1 MVYWTATLLAAAS
14 MDAPPARLIPP
25 AAPADLAALLA
36 KDPAADPEAAKRMLA
51 ENGVPMERRKAA
63 ADALRGARPA
73 HAAVIDAIV
82 ACGGTCGATR
92 DLDELLASMSAEV
105 AADPAAL
112 ARLAAAAGDAAS
124 PLRLA
129 ALRTVAAIPE
139 AERPESMRGA
149 VVRTIRLKA
158 IPGAMKYDVTE
169 VKATPGEVLEFI
181 LENPDSMQHNLLVV
195 APGKMPEA
203 GVAGDK
209 MGETAAGKAR
219 QFVPDLPSV
228 LAAMGLVDP
237 GATGRVH
244 WVVPAK
250 TGTYPYVCTYPGHW
264 RMMNGKI
271 KVTAPA
277 PK

>member
-1 MVYWTATLLAAAS
+1 MVNWTAVLLAAAW

-25 AAPADLAALLA
+25 IAPGDLAGLIA
-36 KDPAADPEAAKRMLA
+36 KDPTADPEAAKRMLA
-51 ENGVPMERRKAA
+51 ENGVPPDRRRAA
-63 ADALRGARPA
+63 ADALRGAGPA
-73 HAAVIDAIV
+73 HSAVIDAIV
-82 ACGGTCGATR
+82 ACAGTCGATR
-92 DLDELLASMSAEV
+92 DLDDLLVSMAAEV
-105 AADPAAL
+105 AVDPAAL
-112 ARLAAAAGDAAS
+112 ARLATAASDPAS

-129 ALRTVAAIPE
+129 ALRTIAAMPE
-139 AERPESMRGA
+139 AARPEAWRGT

-158 IPGAMKYDVTE
+158 IPGAMKYDVTD
-169 VKATPGEVLEFI
+169 VKAAPGEVLEFI
-181 LENPDSMQHNLLVV
+181 LENPDTMQHNLLIV
-195 APGKMPEA
+195 APGKMPEV

-209 MGETAAGKAR
+209 MGETAAGKAW

-237 GATGRVH
+237 GASGRVH
-244 WVVPAK
+244 WVVPTK